1 MLTGSLVVPHCA
13 TARWPCVV
21 LNVCQYGLVWSY
33 IVPRWPCVVL
43 YFAERIQCGL
53 ACCWDCH
60 DYSQR
65 VQCGFILCYKGPIWR
80 FIVLRLSAQWKT
92 TSWFGPSFCRCA
104 ENVLHV
110 WRFIVQRGPIK
121 NDDWWYWGG
130 AQFGSTNRA
139 ERILSCPLY
148 GPKWF
153 WQGPLVL
160 LRGPCYALHS
170 TKRVQY
176 GPLIFLEGPVWSKL
190 VLIGSSVVLHC
201 ASMALCGPILC

>member
-13 TARWPCVV
+13 TARWPCLV
-21 LNVCQYGLVWSY
+21 LNVCQYGLVWPY
-33 IVPRWPCVVL
+33 IVPRLPCVVL

-65 VQCGFILCYKGPIWR
+65 VQCGFILSIVLPGSYIWS

-121 NDDWWYWGG
+121 MMIDDTEEG
-130 AQFGSTNRA
+130 
-139 ERILSCPLY
+139 LS
-148 GPKWF
+148 
-153 WQGPLVL
+153 LVL
-160 LRGPCYALHS
+160 QIVLRGSWVVHYVGLNDFD
-170 TKRVQY
+170 RVHWY
-176 GPLIFLEGPVWSKL
+176 Y
-190 VLIGSSVVLHC
+190 
-201 ASMALCGPILC
+201 